1 MKTIGIVAEYNP
13 FHTGHAWHIQRTRQL
28 FQEETAVMAVMSGNW
43 VQRGECAVF
52 DKWTRARAAL
62 EDGLTP
68 DAVLSDVERA
78 MNALGE
84 VTGQTLREDLTARI
98 FERFCVGK

>member
-1 MKTIGIVAEYNP
+1 MAKRLYVVGLGPGDPGY
-13 FHTGHAWHIQRTRQL
+13 FTGQ
-28 FQEETAVMAVMSGNW
+28 
-43 VQRGECAVF
+43 
-52 DKWTRARAAL
+52 ARAAL